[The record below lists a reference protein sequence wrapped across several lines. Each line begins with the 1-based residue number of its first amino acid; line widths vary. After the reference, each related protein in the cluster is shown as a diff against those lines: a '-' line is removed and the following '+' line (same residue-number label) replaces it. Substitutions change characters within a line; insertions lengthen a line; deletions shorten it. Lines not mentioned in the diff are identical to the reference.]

1 MIRISMGRLICF
13 RQRPPGLY
21 GKLFTLV
28 KFRTMR
34 IPYNKMHS
42 LEDQD
47 AKRLSSIGKILRS
60 TSLGELFELWNVLK
74 GDISL
79 VGLRPLLMDYLFR
92 ITSL

>member
-1 MIRISMGRLICF
+1 MGRLICF

-21 GKLFTLV
+21 GKLFTLI

-34 IPYNKMHS
+34 IPSNKMHS

-47 AKRLSSIGKILRS
+47 AKRLSSIGNILRS
-60 TSLGELFELWNVLK
+60 TSLSESLELWNVLK
-74 GDISL
+74 GDISI
-79 VGLRPLLMDYLFR
+79 VGPPPLLMDYLLR